1 MLDDEQIIVPKY
13 YAQLLEA
20 SAKLQFSMP
29 SDLKTGSLLR
39 TLVASKPS
47 GHFLDIGTGT
57 GLSLAWIAE
66 GADESSRIISI
77 DINADFQQVAID
89 TFSDD
94 LRISIDTA
102 DGNEW
107 LTFYDG
113 EQFDLIF
120 ADAMP
125 GKFEVLDQT
134 LELIKVGGFYLIEDL
149 LPQPNWPE
157 GHSLRVDALV
167 ETLKKRSDFVQTTFN
182 WSTGLMLF
190 TKIK

>member
-1 MLDDEQIIVPKY
+1 MLNDEQIIVPKY
-13 YAQLLEA
+13 YPQLLEA

-134 LELIKVGGFYLIEDL
+134 LELIKVGGFYLIDDL

-157 GHSLRVDALV
+157 GHSSRVDALV
-167 ETLKKRSDFVQTTFN
+167 ETLKQRNDFVQTTFN